1 MPPWS
6 NSPSWRSRSRTT
18 ASTLPITPV
27 SKMIPDQ
34 DREAITRLAEHYS
47 VTRLLLFGSSTD
59 PTREGRDIDLAV
71 EGLPPQ
77 DFFRFYGDLLFSV
90 SKPVDLVDL
99 AQNSKLTRHIRREG
113 LPLYEAPQRTHR
125 S

>member
-1 MPPWS
+1 
-6 NSPSWRSRSRTT
+6 
-18 ASTLPITPV
+18 
-27 SKMIPDQ
+27 MILDQ

-59 PTREGRDIDLAV
+59 PSREGRDIDLAV

-99 AQNSKLTRHIRREG
+99 AQNSKLTRYIRREG
-113 LPLYEAPQRTHR
+113 LPLYEATQRTRR

>member
-1 MPPWS
+1 MEPGVDAALEQQVAHAPPPF
-6 NSPSWRSRSRTT
+6 SPTYNPESQ
-18 ASTLPITPV
+18 
-27 SKMIPDQ
+27 MILDQ

-47 VTRLLLFGSSTD
+47 ITRLLLFGSSTD

-113 LPLYEAPQRTHR
+113 LSLYEAT
-125 S
+125 

>member
-1 MPPWS
+1 
-6 NSPSWRSRSRTT
+6 
-18 ASTLPITPV
+18 
-27 SKMIPDQ
+27 MIPDQ

-59 PTREGRDIDLAV
+59 PSREGRDIDLAV

-99 AQNSKLTRHIRREG
+99 AQNSKLTRYIRRDG
-113 LPLYEAPQRTHR
+113 LPLYEATQRNASKLKLEQIERVFGVGFMKCPH